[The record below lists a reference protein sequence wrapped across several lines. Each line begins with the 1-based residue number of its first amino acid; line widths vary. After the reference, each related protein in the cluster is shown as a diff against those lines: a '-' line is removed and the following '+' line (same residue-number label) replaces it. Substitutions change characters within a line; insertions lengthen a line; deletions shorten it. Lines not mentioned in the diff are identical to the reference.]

1 MLGEDTME
9 TIKFVQSYSSP
20 FLDLLFQSV
29 TMMGE
34 EFFLFTVIT
43 LIFWCINKELGYRVG
58 LIYISGSVLNFA
70 LKEIFHIS
78 RPMGETGIRSLRT
91 ETAVGYSF
99 PSGHTQN
106 AVSFWLT
113 IILKARKKWIYTVGT
128 VAICLVALSRIYL
141 GVHTPLDVLGG
152 LIIGGAWVLA
162 SNSIFD
168 FARKTGRDEIFLVYA
183 LPMLT
188 GMFFFNS
195 EYYFRASGALTGFLA
210 GYLAE
215 NRYIRYEVSAPLWV
229 QLIKMA
235 CGLAVLLAIKT
246 YVRPLLPDSEAGH
259 FIRYFLM
266 GIWVTLLAPCL
277 FKLFLSQLQQPG
289 VTRKKS

>member
-1 MLGEDTME
+1 
-9 TIKFVQSYSSP
+9 
-20 FLDLLFQSV
+20 
-29 TMMGE
+29 MMGE
-34 EFFLFTVIT
+34 ELFLFTVIT
-43 LIFWCINKELGYRVG
+43 LIFWCINKELGCRVG

-78 RPMGETGIRSLRT
+78 RPMGEAGIRSLRT

-113 IILKARKKWIYTVGT
+113 IILQVRLKWFYAVGT
-128 VAICLVALSRIYL
+128 VVICLVALSRIYL
-141 GVHTPLDVLGG
+141 GVHTPSDVIGG

-168 FARKTGRDEIFLVYA
+168 SATKTGRNEIFLVYA
-183 LPMLT
+183 IPMLI
-188 GMFFFNS
+188 GMFFFTS

-229 QLIKMA
+229 QIIKLA

-246 YVRPLLPDSEAGH
+246 YVRPLLPDNEAGH

-277 FKLFLSQLQQPG
+277 FKLFFSQLQQPRG
-289 VTRKKS
+289 KRRKY